1 MANELESSNNEE
13 IEAVAEEQVELDE
26 FKASGE
32 NSAIA
37 DPVAKGSNKRPAD
50 KTPGFTAPNP
60 GGANEKSG
68 SESKGEDL
76 ISSKSGKQ
84 APKRKADKAAGEG
97 MVGGPSGSGEAVTP
111 GQGSSKGMA
120 PGHGGGVKE
129 DIDAIFGDDLS
140 EDLREKAETV
150 FEAAVNARLTEMNA
164 EYSEAFD
171 SQLAEAKEEIAED
184 MTAKVDEYINY
195 LSEQWMEE
203 NQVAIE
209 SSLKVEVAESFMNG
223 LRGLM
228 EAHNVVIP
236 EEADSDI
243 LTDLQNRI
251 EELESNLEE
260 ETASKIS
267 LSNELVEAQVQNIFA
282 EATSDLA
289 ETQIEKLRALSE
301 GLDYDNVE
309 DFESKLNTLKESY
322 FDNKAASVST
332 DVEDQDPIELD
343 EETQPKLSGSIANY
357 ADAISRTVRK

>member
-1 MANELESSNNEE
+1 MANELESSNQTE

-32 NSAIA
+32 NSAVA
-37 DPVAKGSNKRPAD
+37 DPVVKGSNKRPAD
-50 KTPGFTAPNP
+50 KAASFTAPNP
-60 GGANEKSG
+60 GGSSEKSG

-84 APKRKADKAAGEG
+84 SPKRKADKAAGEG
-97 MVGGPSGSGEAVTP
+97 MVGGPSGSGESVTP
-111 GQGSSKGMA
+111 GQGSKEMA
-120 PGHGGGVKE
+120 PGHSGGVKE

-150 FEAAVNARLTEMNA
+150 FEAAVSARVSEINET
-164 EYSEAFD
+164 YSKAFD
-171 SQLAEAKEEIAED
+171 EQIAEAKANLAED
-184 MTAKVDEYINY
+184 MTTKVDDYINY

-228 EAHNVVIP
+228 EAHNVAIP
-236 EEADSDI
+236 EDADSDI
-243 LTDLQNRI
+243 LTDMQNRI
-251 EELESNLEE
+251 EELEGKLEE
-260 ETASKIS
+260 ETSSKIA
-267 LSNELVEAQVQNIFA
+267 LGNDLVEAQVQNIFA
-282 EATSDLA
+282 EAVDGLA

-309 DFESKLNTLKESY
+309 DFEKKLNTLKESY
-322 FDNKAASVST
+322 FNTKAAISSN
-332 DVEDQDPIELD
+332 VEDSDPVELD
-343 EETQPKLSGSIANY
+343 EETSPVLPKSIANY
-357 ADAISRTVRK
+357 SDAISRTVRK